1 VLRLHSARF
10 LISRVLTRHVCLSP
24 QHRRT
29 EEILGA
35 KNRHHND
42 LVEKEKQRHEHDQ
55 IIEEHRAELQ
65 KIRAERNNVIQASKE
80 QSRQDKEALAR
91 INREESMHNAE
102 VIAHARAAELNAAMF
117 KRNEVRKVEADAR
130 ERKLREKELMIAHMQ
145 QRTEER
151 QREESSRADDYDKM
165 LADLEREE
173 YDLLVAIEAHRQER
187 QELYEELEKQ
197 LGGKGSKARLA
208 LR

>member
-1 VLRLHSARF
+1 MRTHVVLRLHSDRF

-55 IIEEHRAELQ
+55 IVEEHRAELQ

-173 YDLLVAIEAHRQER
+173 YDLLVAIEAHRVR
-187 QELYEELEKQ
+187 ATPPRHRRMLSRRVHLPI
-197 LGGKGSKARLA
+197 
-208 LR
+208 